1 MKSPF
6 LPCPASFRWRRA
18 SSLFL
23 TLDHHHPHLIKSI
36 SSRQNRTTSPFLS
49 ASLLI
54 STLFF
59 LIVLSSAIPSSLWFR
74 WAATF
79 SVTVNVYVFHQQP
92 SLLISSI
99 STIISAPSFL
109 FIARSPLL
117 WSTVAPS
124 SSSIDWREDLHHHP
138 HLSITISSLISASL
152 PSLAFI
158 FTIATI
164 FISCS
169 YLCLAVTAVS
179 MLIGVSTVAASPS
192 FLQQRNGLPL
202 LRQNQE
208 LRSEEEA
215 PWRAAITCRFGFS
228 SLQVGRC
235 WFGVCV
241 WLILL
246 LKVRLISFC

>member
-1 MKSPF
+1 MWF
-6 LPCPASFRWRRA
+6 QCVLVTVLLPPSIT
-18 SSLFL
+18 
-23 TLDHHHPHLIKSI
+23 TLNII
-36 SSRQNRTTSPFLS
+36 FSSRQHQHPFPLLCDRLASPSLS
-49 ASLLI
+49 LPFSIVISITIISLSLQLG
-54 STLFF
+54 S
-59 LIVLSSAIPSSLWFR
+59 VSSSLSLSR
-74 WAATF
+74 LIR
-79 SVTVNVYVFHQQP
+79 YLHQQP

-179 MLIGVSTVAASPS
+179 MLFGVSTVAASPS

-228 SLQVGRC
+228 SLQVSRC